1 MRFIFCDHAVNFH
14 DHIVLLSFDI
24 ERRYFML
31 ITLRHIVMLSLVI
44 RLLCWICNEHFLKNE
59 CVIFTSQS
67 FSKPYSSSSL
77 CS

>member
-1 MRFIFCDHAVNFH
+1 
-14 DHIVLLSFDI
+14 
-24 ERRYFML
+24 ML

-77 CS
+77 CP

>member
-1 MRFIFCDHAVNFH
+1 MRFIFCDHALNSH
-14 DHIVLLSFDI
+14 DHTVLLSFDI
-24 ERRYFML
+24 AGRNFML
-31 ITLRHIVMLSLVI
+31 ITLRCIVMLSLVV